1 MVDDHVCQEKTN
13 FSHLAGFG
21 ARPSCVAAFGHEAM
35 DCGLLSTGNLAMGKP
50 CGKAMWVFY
59 AFFWDS

>member
-1 MVDDHVCQEKTN
+1 MIMFAKKKTN

-50 CGKAMWVFY
+50 CGKAMWVF
-59 AFFWDS
+59 

>member
-1 MVDDHVCQEKTN
+1 MIMFAKKKTSFPF

-50 CGKAMWVFY
+50 CGKAMWVF
-59 AFFWDS
+59 